1 MNFRPHIVHSHD
13 WHAAFAPLWLRSSYR
28 DDPVFAGTRA
38 PFDAL
43 LDYIEGGK
51 TLGEFLDDF
60 PTVTRNAAIAALEQA
75 KALVA
80 TQL

>member
-1 MNFRPHIVHSHD
+1 MLGKTVRGGLIRMANAVITKDPEI
-13 WHAAFAPLWLRSSYR
+13 LGGT
-28 DDPVFAGTRA
+28 PVFPGTRV

-60 PTVTRNAAIAALEQA
+60 PTVTRDAAIAALEQA

>member
-1 MNFRPHIVHSHD
+1 MSNTVITKDPEI
-13 WHAAFAPLWLRSSYR
+13 LGGT
-28 DDPVFAGTRA
+28 PVFAGTRV

-51 TLGEFLDDF
+51 TLDEFLDDF
-60 PTVTRNAAIAALEQA
+60 PTVTRDAAIAALEQA

-80 TQL
+80 MQL